1 MSVLIA
7 HLGKMSFVLNKQKAN
22 KAGRILIFDVKLDT
36 DQYILINV
44 HNSTKTETEHLKNF
58 KEL

>member
-7 HLGKMSFVLNKQKAN
+7 HLGKMSFVLNKQKTN

-44 HNSTKTETEHLKNF
+44 HKTETEQLKNF
-58 KEL
+58 KEF

>member
-22 KAGRILIFDVKLDT
+22 KAGGILIFDVKLDT

-44 HNSTKTETEHLKNF
+44 HKTETEQLKNF
-58 KEL
+58 KEF